1 MKIEIFGTGCPKC
14 KKTEENVKMALEE
27 LGIEAE
33 IVKIEDI
40 NEIVKRGI
48 FMTPATIVE
57 NNIVK
62 QGGIATKN
70 EIIAFLQK
78 LKK

>member
-1 MKIEIFGTGCPKC
+1 
-14 KKTEENVKMALEE
+14 
-27 LGIEAE
+27 
-33 IVKIEDI
+33 
-40 NEIVKRGI
+40 
-48 FMTPATIVE
+48 VE